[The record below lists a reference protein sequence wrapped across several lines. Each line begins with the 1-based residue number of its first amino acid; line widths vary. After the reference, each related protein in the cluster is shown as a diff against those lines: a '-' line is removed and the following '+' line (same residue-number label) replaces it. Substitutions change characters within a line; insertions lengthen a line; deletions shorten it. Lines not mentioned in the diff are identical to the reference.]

1 MRSIYS
7 IIVAVCM
14 LICSGVHAET
24 VTRKQAMSVAEAF
37 FNTAYGE
44 VTPPPVLHWN
54 GRQLTTDRL
63 FSPIY
68 VFNHP
73 RGGYVV
79 ISADNKAY
87 PILAYSLKRK
97 FDRTALTDA
106 ERSQLERYAR
116 EIEMI
121 RYDSRIPEK
130 ALAAWQNMPNYITDV
145 LARPYSTSEY
155 AALDDAEKEK
165 LELIDRSGNQIMLPR
180 ATEFD
185 IYDPEDFRPVTL
197 DDVTLEEEIPFSFYE
212 SFIRSVDKERLDAER
227 RLEEIISPSKPVV
240 RSSAA
245 GHFAICF
252 PERIRMMRV
261 YSMGGM
267 QMLEKYFKETD
278 IVNIDLEGLSSGF
291 YVGLA
296 MSESGNIY
304 GFKLF
309 R

>member
-1 MRSIYS
+1 MRLINS
-7 IIVAVCM
+7 IIVTACM
-14 LICSGVHAET
+14 LACSGIHAET
-24 VTRKQAMSVAEAF
+24 VTRKQATSVAEAF

-68 VFNHP
+68 VFNHQ

-79 ISADNKAY
+79 VSADNKAY

-97 FDRTALTDA
+97 FDRTELTEP
-106 ERSQLERYAR
+106 ERKQLERFAR

-130 ALAAWQNMPNYITDV
+130 ALAAWQDLPNFITDI
-145 LARPYSTSEY
+145 LARPYASSEY
-155 AALDDAEKEK
+155 AALDDSEKEM
-165 LELIDRSGNQIMLPR
+165 LEFIDRSGSQIMLPR
-180 ATEFD
+180 ATEFG
-185 IYDPEDFRPVTL
+185 IYDPDDFRPVTL
-197 DDVTLEEEIPFSFYE
+197 DDITLEEEIPFSFYK
-212 SFIRSVDKERLDAER
+212 SFIQSVEKDRIDAER
-227 RLEEIISPSKPVV
+227 SLEEIISPSKPVI
-240 RSSAA
+240 RISAA
-245 GHFAICF
+245 GHFTISF
-252 PERIRMMRV
+252 PEGIRIMRV
-261 YSMGGM
+261 YSMSGM

-278 IVNIDLEGLSSGF
+278 TVNIDLEGLSSGY

-296 MSESGNIY
+296 MSEVGNVY